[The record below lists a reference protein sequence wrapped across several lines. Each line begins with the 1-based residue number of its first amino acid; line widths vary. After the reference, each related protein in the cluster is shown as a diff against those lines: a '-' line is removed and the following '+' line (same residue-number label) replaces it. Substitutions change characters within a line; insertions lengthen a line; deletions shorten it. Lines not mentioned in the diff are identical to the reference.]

1 LVTVTGGPVS
11 NNFTLTG
18 PDGTFTSTSFTLAG
32 KLTSM
37 SVTPTVM
44 KFPPVT
50 PQRAGIDSAPQAVT
64 IQALA
69 DLQIPALVTSGPNL
83 TEFRIDAA
91 TNTCPVAP
99 AILAATTACTFNVI
113 FNGGAAGPADRAASI
128 VIAPTTASAAPATVV
143 LTGQIDAIAPTMVS
157 HFPNVQQAP
166 NNVVMEAV
174 FSEPMLASSIT
185 STTFTVA
192 ADGVAVPGTVTFN
205 EASKTLTFDPT
216 TDPTV
221 GALVTVTTTTFITDI
236 AGNGVVPITNWTFT
250 AQLPDTIKPQ
260 ILSMSPANQATG
272 VRTDAPFTV
281 RFDEPMRADTI
292 TNSTF
297 IVTTNGAAVPGT
309 VTFNATNNTATFTP
323 ASPLAFGTAYTIT
336 ISAGVADIAA
346 NTLAASNIVTFLT
359 NFRPAAA
366 VLQAPANGATGVAR
380 PAVLRWDPATDQDTG
395 DTITYHLFL
404 CNNPAFVGT
413 GANCRVNETITP
425 TLAKANGVYYAS
437 VASGSMLFSLFGLG
451 WAFGFKGRK
460 KILLILAVLVMSGLF
475 IASCSSKSDDSPP
488 PTPTQLT
495 FQADGLSGGVAYYW
509 RIEANDSNGGFSA
522 TETQVFTTAP

>member
-1 LVTVTGGPVS
+1 
-11 NNFTLTG
+11 
-18 PDGTFTSTSFTLAG
+18 
-32 KLTSM
+32 
-37 SVTPTVM
+37 
-44 KFPPVT
+44 
-50 PQRAGIDSAPQAVT
+50 
-64 IQALA
+64 
-69 DLQIPALVTSGPNL
+69 
-83 TEFRIDAA
+83 
-91 TNTCPVAP
+91 
-99 AILAATTACTFNVI
+99 
-113 FNGGAAGPADRAASI
+113 
-128 VIAPTTASAAPATVV
+128 
-143 LTGQIDAIAPTMVS
+143 MVS

-297 IVTTNGAAVPGT
+297 IVTTNGVAVPGT